1 MKICITGSSGYVG
14 QHLIN
19 FLKHN
24 SDNNFE
30 VFPISLRNKN
40 QQIPNECDVLI
51 HLAAMSEDNSE
62 NINVSEYYE
71 VNVNLVKTTFKQF
84 LQSDIKDYVFFSS
97 IKSVVDYSDD
107 LLTEDAVN
115 SPIGHYGKSKL
126 EAEKFLLSQNLP
138 EGKRLFV
145 LRPVAIYGP
154 GTTDN
159 ISMLFKFVN
168 LGIPWPFAAFENRR
182 SFLYIDNLNFVI
194 TKLILDKNISAGIY
208 HIADDEFFSTNEI
221 IKLVAKYSKKNIY
234 FFKIPKFFFKS
245 LAKLGDKIKLPFNT
259 KKLEKLTNSY
269 IVSNQKVK
277 TALNIDKLPYSGEKG
292 LYNTIQSF
300 KK

>member
-19 FLKHN
+19 FLKN
-24 SDNNFE
+24 DAENNFE
-30 VFPISLRNKN
+30 VFPISLRTKN
-40 QQIPNECDVLI
+40 QQFPNECDVLI
-51 HLAAMSEDNSE
+51 HLAAMSEDSSK
-62 NINVSEYYE
+62 NINVSEYYD
-71 VNVNLVKTTFKQF
+71 VNVNLVKTTFQQF

-97 IKSVVDYSDD
+97 IKSVADYSDD
-107 LLTEDAVN
+107 LLTEDAVT
-115 SPIGHYGKSKL
+115 SPMGHYGKSKL

-168 LGIPWPFAAFENRR
+168 LRIPWPFAAFQNRR

-194 TKLILDKNISAGIY
+194 SKLILDNNISSGIY

-269 IVSNQKVK
+269 TVSNQKIK
-277 TALNIDKLPYSGEKG
+277 TALNIEKLPYSGEEG